1 MTPRLWRAVVVLV
14 VAALLAAGL
23 TFLPSRSVPVVEV
36 RVTGTESLV
45 CPSQD
50 PAVLATTV
58 RATDAGDPTGR
69 AIGTSASA
77 TIPAAGVTGT
87 AQPHVVSGTQAVGA
101 LSSATA
107 GTGDLKGLWM
117 AACSPASIEQA
128 LVGLV
133 ADATHTVSLLITN
146 PDPTQATVDVT
157 FYGAKGRITTQ
168 GSRGLSV
175 LGNSTR
181 QLALAPLV
189 SGDGPVTAVVSASQG
204 RASTYA
210 RVTGAGGSDYVSASA
225 SAATTATIAGVPGGT
240 GARNLVVTNTSD
252 RRATVSVDVLSASST
267 FAAAGA
273 ESVAIEAASTVTI
286 PVDAALRGEVSGL
299 RITATQPVVAALWS
313 TSAEGDLA
321 VTPARPAFQGRS
333 VVPLIAGSVLVASN
347 PGTAAASLTVT
358 LRNGT
363 SLVDTQTLTV
373 NPGTTLQVPLTTG
386 TAVEVVTDSPD
397 LRLSTLVTT
406 LGSVTGIG
414 VAAWGP
420 GGPGEAQVSPTLD
433 PNLA

>member
-1 MTPRLWRAVVVLV
+1 
-14 VAALLAAGL
+14 
-23 TFLPSRSVPVVEV
+23 
-36 RVTGTESLV
+36 
-45 CPSQD
+45 
-50 PAVLATTV
+50 
-58 RATDAGDPTGR
+58 
-69 AIGTSASA
+69 
-77 TIPAAGVTGT
+77 VTGT

>member
-1 MTPRLWRAVVVLV
+1 MTPRLWRAVVALV
-14 VAALLAAGL
+14 VVALLAAGL
-23 TFLPSRSVPVVEV
+23 TFVPSRSVPRVAVS
-36 RVTGTESLV
+36 VTGTQSLV

-50 PAVLATTV
+50 PAVLSTTV
-58 RATDAGDPTGR
+58 RATDTGDVMGR
-69 AIGTSASA
+69 AIGASMSA
-77 TIPAAGVTGT
+77 TLPAAGVTGT

-107 GTGDLKGLWM
+107 GTGDLKGLWL
-117 AACSPASIEQA
+117 AACNPASIEQA
-128 LVGLV
+128 FVGLV
-133 ADATHTVSLLITN
+133 DDATHTVSLLITN
-146 PDPTQATVDVT
+146 PDPTQATVDVA

-189 SGDGPVTAVVSASQG
+189 SGEGPVTAVVSASQG
-204 RASTYA
+204 RTSTYA
-210 RVTGAGGSDYVSASA
+210 RVTGADGSDYVSASA
-225 SAATTATIAGVPGGT
+225 SGATTATIAGTPGGT

-252 RRATVSVDVLSASST
+252 RRTTVSVDVLSASST

-286 PVDAALRGEVSGL
+286 PLDAALRGEVAGL

-321 VTPARPAFQGRS
+321 VSPARPAFQGHS

-358 LRNGT
+358 LRNG
-363 SLVDTQTLTV
+363 SAMVDSQTLTV
-373 NPGTTLQVPLTTG
+373 DPGTTLQVPLTTG
-386 TAVEVVTDSPD
+386 TAVELTTDSGD

-406 LGSVTGIG
+406 LNDVTGIG

-420 GGPGEAQVSPTLD
+420 GGPGEAEVSPTLD

>member
-1 MTPRLWRAVVVLV
+1 MTPRLWRAVVALV
-14 VAALLAAGL
+14 MAALIAVGL
-23 TFLPSRSVPVVEV
+23 TYVPSRTVPRAAL
-36 RVTGTESLV
+36 RVTGTQSLV

-50 PAVLATTV
+50 PAVLSTTV
-58 RATDAGDPTGR
+58 RAFDTGDVMGR
-69 AIGTSASA
+69 AIGASTSTAV
-77 TIPAAGVTGT
+77 PAAGVTGT
-87 AQPHVVSGTQAVGA
+87 AQPHAVSGTLAIGG

-107 GTGDLKGLWM
+107 TKGDLKGLWL
-117 AACSPASIEQA
+117 AACTPASIEQDF
-128 LVGLV
+128 VGLV
-133 ADATHTVSLLITN
+133 ADATHTVSLLMTN
-146 PDPTQATVDVT
+146 PDPTQATIDVA

-168 GSRGLSV
+168 GSRGLTV

-189 SGDGPVTAVVSASQG
+189 SGEGPVTAVVTASQG
-204 RASTYA
+204 RTATYA
-210 RVTGAGGSDYVSASA
+210 RVTGAGGNDYVSASA
-225 SAATTATIAGVPGGT
+225 PAATTAAIAGAPGGT

-252 RRATVSVDVLSASST
+252 RRTTVGVDVLSASST
-267 FAAAGA
+267 FTAAGA

-286 PVDAALRGEVSGL
+286 PLDAALGGEVAGV
-299 RITATQPVVAALWS
+299 RITATQPIVAALWS

-333 VVPLIAGSVLVASN
+333 VVPLIPGGVLVASN
-347 PGTAAASLTVT
+347 PGTAAASLSVT
-358 LRNGT
+358 LRNGS

-373 NPGTTLQVPLTTG
+373 NPGTTVQVPMTTG
-386 TAVEVVTDSPD
+386 TAVELSTDAAD

-406 LGSVTGIG
+406 LNGVTGIG

-420 GGPGEAQVSPTLD
+420 GGSGQTEVSPTLD

>member
-14 VAALLAAGL
+14 AAALLAAGL